1 MARKTDSTGLRL
13 ELQGQVTLKRLGEA
27 LDAWTDLLQEVG
39 RDVAGATSKDAV
51 RFVITDAKGGSL
63 SLGVRP
69 QPGKKSVPASVMPR
83 IAKTL
88 TAGIR
93 SLERRATRPKHFS
106 DKALINLRDL
116 ARLRSPETPSVTVS
130 NGKGAG
136 IALSTRLVKHVEAVL
151 APELVS
157 IGTVEGSLEGLITHG
172 KSRFLIYD
180 PITSRQVTCYFGGRI
195 EWRDVIQAFGKRVA
209 ASGLIRSRRSGEK
222 VSIFASRLHVFP
234 SDDELPSAS
243 DVRGIL
249 KAAN

>member
-13 ELQGQVTLKRLGEA
+13 ELQGQVTLQRLGEA

-69 QPGKKSVPASVMPR
+69 QPGKKSVPVSVMPR

-116 ARLRSPETPSVTVS
+116 ARLTSPETPSVRVS
-130 NGKGAG
+130 NGNGTG
-136 IALSTRLVKHVEAVL
+136 IALSTRLVAHVEAVL
-151 APELVS
+151 APELES

-222 VSIFASRLHVFP
+222 VSISASRLHVFP

>member
-1 MARKTDSTGLRL
+1 MARKADPTGLRL
-13 ELQGQVTLKRLGEA
+13 ELQGQVTLQRLGEA

-39 RDVAGATSKDAV
+39 RDVAGAASRDAV

-69 QPGKKSVPASVMPR
+69 QPGKKSVPVSVMPR

-88 TAGIR
+88 TSGIR
-93 SLERRATRPKHFS
+93 ALEQRATRPKHFS
-106 DKALINLRDL
+106 DTALIKLRDL
-116 ARLRSPETPSVTVS
+116 ARLTSPETPSVTVS

-136 IALSTRLVKHVEAVL
+136 IVLSSRLVAHVEKVL
-151 APELVS
+151 TPELES
-157 IGTVEGSLEGLITHG
+157 IGTVEGTLEGLITHG

-222 VSIFASRLHVFP
+222 VSISASRLHVFP

>member
-1 MARKTDSTGLRL
+1 MARKSDPTGLRL
-13 ELQGQVTLKRLGEA
+13 QLEGQVTLKRLGEA
-27 LDAWTDLLQEVG
+27 LDTWTDLLQEVG
-39 RDVAGATSKDAV
+39 RDVAGATSRDAV
-51 RFVITDAKGGSL
+51 RFVITDAKGGSF

-69 QPGKKSVPASVMPR
+69 QPGKKSVPVSVMPR
-83 IAKTL
+83 IARTL

-93 SLERRATRPKHFS
+93 LLERRATRPKHFS

-116 ARLRSPETPSVTVS
+116 ARLTSPETPSVTVS
-130 NGKGAG
+130 NGKGTG
-136 IALSTRLVKHVEAVL
+136 IALSTRLVAHVESVL
-151 APELVS
+151 APELES

-222 VSIFASRLHVFP
+222 VSITASRLQVFL
-234 SDDELPSAS
+234 SDDELPSAF